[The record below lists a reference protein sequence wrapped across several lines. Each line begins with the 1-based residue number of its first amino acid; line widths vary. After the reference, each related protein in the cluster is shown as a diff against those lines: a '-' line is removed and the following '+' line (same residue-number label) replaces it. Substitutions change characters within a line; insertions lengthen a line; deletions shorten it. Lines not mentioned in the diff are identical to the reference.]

1 MCSIILSY
9 YTIFLTIYLTILS
22 LLSLYCLY
30 STVLQLYEEED
41 QCSMLV
47 FLVFK
52 YMITHKKISNIS
64 DILSLSYQ
72 FFEI

>member
-30 STVLQLYEEED
+30 SVQLYEEED

-52 YMITHKKISNIS
+52 YMITHKKN
-64 DILSLSYQ
+64 LQYQ
-72 FFEI
+72 